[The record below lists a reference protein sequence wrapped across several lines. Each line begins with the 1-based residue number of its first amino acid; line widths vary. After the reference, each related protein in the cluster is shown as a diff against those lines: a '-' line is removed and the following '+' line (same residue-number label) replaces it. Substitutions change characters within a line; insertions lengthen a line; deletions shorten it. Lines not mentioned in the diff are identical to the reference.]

1 MPRPDPAG
9 FAPAPDPDLDEAA
22 PVAGPRRVAGGASV
36 GLADLPVAGLTRR
49 RIALAIGALISA
61 WVIVLFAHQVGS
73 ASEASAH
80 AQAMRTANAAAQSN
94 VAALQAELDLIGR
107 TAYIEQQARIYRLG
121 TAREIP
127 FTLADDAPALPSDA
141 PGSAGVRLGAT
152 VVRSTP
158 LESWIRLLFGK
169 GGDPADTSGA
179 GGS

>member
-1 MPRPDPAG
+1 MPRPATTRQTLDPELGEPTAG
-9 FAPAPDPDLDEAA
+9 D
-22 PVAGPRRVAGGASV
+22 GPRRVAGGASV

-49 RIALAIGALISA
+49 RIALAIGALVSA

-73 ASEASAH
+73 ASDASAH
-80 AQAMRTANAAAQSN
+80 AQAMRVANAAAESN

-107 TAYIEQQARIYRLG
+107 SAYIAQQARIYRLG

-152 VVRSTP
+152 VVRATP
-158 LESWIRLLFGK
+158 LESWIRLLFGR
-169 GGDPADTSGA
+169 GGDPADATGA
-179 GGS
+179 GGG